1 MSALALS
8 GNDTINIDD
17 RVLTD
22 FADGSYGEVIYDSD
36 IANVKTGKNGN
47 SIFSYNATGR
57 MGMLKLRI
65 IRGSSDDKF
74 LNGKLSAQ
82 QSNFEGTVLAQ
93 GEVIKKVGDGTGAI
107 TNDVYI
113 LASGVYTKQVEAK
126 ANAEGDTEQSV
137 AIYTIKFANIT
148 RAIT

>member
-8 GNDTINIDD
+8 GNDTINIDN

-65 IRGSSDDKF
+65 IRGSSDDKY

-137 AIYTIKFANIT
+137 ALYTIKFANIT